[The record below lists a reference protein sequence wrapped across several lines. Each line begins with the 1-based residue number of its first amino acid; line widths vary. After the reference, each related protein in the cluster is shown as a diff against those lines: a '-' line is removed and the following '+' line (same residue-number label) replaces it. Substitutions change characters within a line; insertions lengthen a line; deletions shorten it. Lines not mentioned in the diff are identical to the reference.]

1 MQSLKKKITININKN
16 DIKKVC
22 IDDFATK
29 KRETYGTVM
38 IDIDT
43 HRIVDMINSREY
55 DDIVTWLKTFPNL
68 KVVSRDGSI
77 TYSNAI
83 KDSHPG
89 AIQVSDR
96 FHLLKNLT
104 DYCKKF
110 LMNHLKS
117 KVEIEAEVQNIEKES
132 LIEENN
138 KQLTLIEKIDEAKKL
153 VEAGTIN
160 TKICRMLNMDIR
172 TLKKYI
178 NMSEKELKESLNISN
193 QESNHNNNVD
203 RKEQLISTVR
213 EMYQKGFSKSAI
225 SRELSIHR
233 ITVTSY
239 LDTNTSPINGNYGT
253 TRNNTLLSPYH
264 ENINQ
269 LLSEGYTF
277 KKIEE
282 SIQSKGYTG
291 SSSTIRMYATRMRKL
306 NKEAIKGSANENV
319 EFIERTLLIKLLYKP
334 LKEVKK
340 LSEFQLNKVLS
351 AYPLFNKI
359 YQLVLKFKDILK
371 CSNPCNL
378 NSWIE
383 EAKQL
388 EINEINSFINGM
400 NRDIDAV
407 KNAIIYSHSNGLAE
421 GSVNKIKVIKRIM
434 YGRCNFETLRLK
446 VLLLEKSKTIN

>member
-1 MQSLKKKITININKN
+1 MITVNKN
-16 DIKKVC
+16 NVKRVC

-43 HRIVDMINSREY
+43 HRVVDMINSREY

-68 KVVSRDGSI
+68 QLVSRDGSI

-83 KDSHPG
+83 KDSHPK

-104 DYCKKF
+104 AYCKKF

-117 KVEIEAEVQNIEKES
+117 KVEIEAEVQNIKEGS

-138 KQLTLIEKIDEAKKL
+138 QQLTIGEKIDAAKKL
-153 VEAGTIN
+153 VKTGSTN
-160 TKICRMLNMDIR
+160 TKICRLLNMDIR
-172 TLKKYI
+172 TLEKYL
-178 NMSEKELKESLNISN
+178 NMSEEELKENLNRSTR
-193 QESNHNNNVD
+193 ESTHNNNVAKKD
-203 RKEQLISTVR
+203 QLISTVR
-213 EMYQKGFSKSAI
+213 EMYQKGFSKRAI
-225 SRELSIHR
+225 SRELGIHR
-233 ITVTSY
+233 TTVTNY
-239 LDTNTSPINGNYGT
+239 LDSNVSPISGNYGT

-264 ENINQ
+264 EHINQ
-269 LLSEGYTF
+269 LLLEGYTF

-282 SIQSKGYTG
+282 SIKAKGYTG

-306 NKEAIKGSANENV
+306 NKEAAKESTNENV
-319 EFIERTLLIKLLYKP
+319 EFIERSLLIKLLYKP
-334 LKEVKK
+334 LKDVKK
-340 LSEFQLNKVLS
+340 LSESQLNKVLS
-351 AYPLFNKI
+351 AYPLFDKI

-371 CSNPCNL
+371 GSNPNNL
-378 NSWIE
+378 NLWIG

-388 EINEINSFINGM
+388 EINEINSFINGI
-400 NRDIDAV
+400 NRDIDGV
-407 KNAIIYSHSNGLAE
+407 KNAINYSYSNGLAE

-434 YGRCNFETLRLK
+434 YGRCNFSTLRSK
-446 VLLLEKSKTIN
+446 VLLLEKS

>member
-1 MQSLKKKITININKN
+1 MINVNKSNIKKI
-16 DIKKVC
+16 C

-55 DDIVTWLKTFPNL
+55 DDVVTWLKTFPNIE
-68 KVVSRDGSI
+68 VVSRDGSI

-104 DYCKKF
+104 DYCKRF

-117 KVEIEAEVQNIEKES
+117 KVEIETEVQDIKKES
-132 LIEENN
+132 SIKENN
-138 KQLTLIEKIDEAKKL
+138 KQLTLIEKIYEAKKL
-153 VEAGTIN
+153 IEAGTTN
-160 TKICRMLNMDIR
+160 TQICKVLNMDIR
-172 TLKKYI
+172 TLEKYL
-178 NMSEKELKESLNISN
+178 NMSEKELAENLNISTR
-193 QESNHNNNVD
+193 ESNHNNNIAK
-203 RKEQLISTVR
+203 KEQLISTVR
-213 EMYQKGFSKSAI
+213 EMYQKGFSKRAI
-225 SRELSIHR
+225 SMELGIHR
-233 ITVTSY
+233 TTVTNY
-239 LDTNTSPINGNYGT
+239 LDSNVSPINGNYGT

-269 LLSEGYTF
+269 LLLEGYTF

-282 SIQSKGYTG
+282 FIKAKGYTG

-306 NKEAIKGSANENV
+306 NKEAIKGSTNENV

-334 LKEVKK
+334 LKDVKK
-340 LSEFQLNKVLS
+340 LSESQLSRVLS
-351 AYPLFNKI
+351 TYPLFDKI
-359 YQLVLKFKDILK
+359 YKLVLKFKNILK
-371 CSNPCNL
+371 ISNPNNL
-378 NSWIE
+378 DLWIE

-388 EINEINSFINGM
+388 DINEINSFINGI

-407 KNAIIYSHSNGLAE
+407 KNAITYSYSNGLAE

-434 YGRCNFETLRLK
+434 YGRCNFSTLRSK
-446 VLLLEKSKTIN
+446 VLLLEKSPSFN